1 MKKKFYGYKA
11 AVAMGIYC
19 FFVSGGVGL
28 YAYLM
33 PSAMVR
39 LNCSAAQLTAIT
51 AVMGIVSFLSSFIA
65 GKAYSKF
72 GAEKC
77 QLAYGVT
84 GALFVIGFIFAK
96 DVWILF
102 VLAAIMGLFAGMGGT
117 AAISAYVADWFID
130 KRQEISGYVTSTCTF
145 GGFAAGMLFSFLASS
160 MAAEKAAVLLLI
172 VFGVICVVSAF
183 FMRSRTKMGQ
193 LPLGYKAET
202 EADAADVNAAAI
214 ELPGTDLK
222 ETIKSASLWFLCA
235 GIFVSCLGI
244 YYLSCGT
251 LIMTG
256 AGMEIAAVSRTF
268 AMVTMSMGIGS
279 IVVGNLFA
287 KLGCKK
293 ALVVVY
299 GLMLL
304 SLGGLAYW
312 CGNPGSVVLITIIS
326 IVFGFADSGLVLLPV
341 MSYSELFGMKS
352 FGRMMPIMVAVS
364 VVAASCCGTLMS
376 SVYDACGNWVT
387 PTLYSIGLI
396 AAGALCV
403 VLAFVFSPM
412 KKKAS

>member
-1 MKKKFYGYKA
+1 
-11 AVAMGIYC
+11 
-19 FFVSGGVGL
+19 
-28 YAYLM
+28 
-33 PSAMVR
+33 MVR
-39 LNCSAAQLTAIT
+39 LNCSAAQLTAIGV
-51 AVMGIVSFLSSFIA
+51 VMGIVSFLSSFIA
-65 GKAYSKF
+65 GKTYSKF

-77 QLAYGVT
+77 QLAYGAAS
-84 GALFVIGFIFAK
+84 ALFVLGYIFVK
-96 DVWILF
+96 DIWILF
-102 VLAAIMGLFAGMGGT
+102 ILAAIAGLFAGMGGT
-117 AAISAYVADWFID
+117 AAVSAYIADWFID
-130 KRQEISGYVTSTCTF
+130 KRQAISGYVTSACTF
-145 GGFAAGMLFSFLASS
+145 GGFAAGMLFSFLISS
-160 MAAEKAAVLLLI
+160 MAVEKAAVLLLI
-172 VFGVICVVSAF
+172 IFGTICVVSAL

-193 LPLGYKAET
+193 LPLGYAAGT
-202 EADAADVNAAAI
+202 EAGPANVNAAAI

-222 ETIKSASLWFLCA
+222 ETVKSASFWFICA
-235 GIFVSCLGI
+235 GIFVSCLGL

-251 LIMTG
+251 LIMTEG
-256 AGMEIAAVSRTF
+256 GMEIAAVSRSYS
-268 AMVTMSMGIGS
+268 MVTLSMGIGS

-293 ALVVVY
+293 ALTVIY

-312 CGNPGSVVLITIIS
+312 CRNPGSVVLITIIS

-364 VVAASCCGTLMS
+364 VVAASSCGTLMS
-376 SVYDACGNWVT
+376 SVYGACGNWVT
-387 PTLYSIGLI
+387 PTLCSIGLI

-412 KKKAS
+412 KKKASLTH